1 MTLFHVGMKV
11 VSLRTHFNKGALV
24 GVVKGEIYQIR
35 KIEFYLGQKYLMFAE
50 HPVIPYR
57 LDSERGWDAQYF
69 RPVVETKT
77 DISIFTSMLAPKQKE
92 RV

>member
-1 MTLFHVGMKV
+1 
-11 VSLRTHFNKGALV
+11 
-24 GVVKGEIYQIR
+24 
-35 KIEFYLGQKYLMFAE
+35 
-50 HPVIPYR
+50 